1 MTYKN
6 ELVKEFV
13 QELQKFL
20 HYQNHPYR
28 NDKVW
33 EVDYA
38 LAEGILYN
46 LTSSMINNCVEFV
59 FEDGYLI
66 VYQDCY
72 NCGAKNCYVERL
84 PMVLREFKKIWRSG
98 YK

>member
-1 MTYKN
+1 MKKK
-6 ELVKEFV
+6 ELVQKFV
-13 QELQKFL
+13 RDLHTFL

-28 NDKVW
+28 DGRVW
-33 EVDYA
+33 EVDYGK
-38 LAEGILYN
+38 AEGILYV

-59 FEDGYLI
+59 FEDGYLV

-72 NCGAKNCYVERL
+72 NCGANKCYVERL
-84 PMVLREFKKIWRSG
+84 PEVLKEFKRVWRSG